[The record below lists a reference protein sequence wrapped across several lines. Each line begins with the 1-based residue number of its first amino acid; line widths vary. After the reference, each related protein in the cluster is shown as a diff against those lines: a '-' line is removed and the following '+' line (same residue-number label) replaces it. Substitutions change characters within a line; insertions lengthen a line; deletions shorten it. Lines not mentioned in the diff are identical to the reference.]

1 MKNKK
6 RRNVKTFLVI
16 TILTIM
22 LISLVSAVGI
32 STDYHD
38 KNPVKLAPGETRDI
52 IFGRLQNTE
61 EEDISIKIELMA
73 GSEIAT
79 ITNQNLDSFVVPAG
93 TRNIEI
99 NLRVS
104 APEEAVEGTE
114 SKITIKYT
122 ELTSSEGEGMIGFT
136 ESKTIS
142 IPVLIQTPEKP
153 KISAALWIITLVVI
167 ILVILIILTAYLII
181 KKKK

>member
-6 RRNVKTFLVI
+6 RRDVENFLLIV
-16 TILTIM
+16 ILTVM

-38 KNPVKLAPGETRDI
+38 KNPVKLAPGETKEI
-52 IFGRLQNTE
+52 VFGRLQNAE
-61 EEDISIKIELMA
+61 EKDISIKIELID

-93 TRNIEI
+93 TRNTEI

-104 APEEAVEGTE
+104 APEEAAEGTE

-136 ESKTIS
+136 ESKTTS

-153 KISAALWIITLVVI
+153 KISIALWIIITAI
-167 ILVILIILTAYLII
+167 IVLIILTAYLII